1 MSEIQNYSLKNRVA
15 LVTGA
20 SAGFGRATALL
31 LAQAGAQVVAVARR
45 MEKLQELSKESSL
58 ITPLAM
64 DVRAS
69 TQEWEQ
75 ALKNKRIDILVNNA
89 GLARGRATFEKTN
102 DKDTEEIFETNVLGL
117 IRLTKVII
125 PQMLERED
133 GDIVNIGSIA
143 GLFTYANGSIYC
155 ASKFAVHAL
164 SQGWRQ
170 DFLGKNIRVIEICPG
185 MAETEFSEVRFG
197 DKEKAK
203 KVYEGLKALSAHD
216 VAEAIVWSL
225 SRPKHVNIQNMVIM
239 PTDQAGVGQ
248 VHRRANQ
255 P

>member
-1 MSEIQNYSLKNRVA
+1 MNENFIPLLKDRTA

-20 SAGFGRATALL
+20 SAGFGRETALL
-31 LAQAGAQVVAVARR
+31 LAKAGAKVIAVARR
-45 MEKLQELSKESSL
+45 AEKLQELAKEVPL

-69 TQEWEQ
+69 TSEWQ
-75 ALKNKRIDILVNNA
+75 VALANQRIDILINNA
-89 GLARGRATFEKTN
+89 GLARGRESFELSKE
-102 DKDTEEIFETNVLGL
+102 DDTDLVFDTNVKAL
-117 IRLTKVII
+117 IRLTRVIV
-125 PQMLERED
+125 PQMLARED

-143 GLFTYANGSIYC
+143 GLFTYASGSIYC

-164 SQGWRQ
+164 SQAWRQ

-197 DKEKAK
+197 DKGRAK
-203 KVYEGLKALSAHD
+203 KVYEGLRALSARD
-216 VAEAIVWSL
+216 VAESIVWSL
-225 SRPKHVNIQNMVIM
+225 SRPRHVNIQNMVIM
-239 PTDQAGVGQ
+239 PTDQSGVGQ
-248 VHRRANQ
+248 VHRR